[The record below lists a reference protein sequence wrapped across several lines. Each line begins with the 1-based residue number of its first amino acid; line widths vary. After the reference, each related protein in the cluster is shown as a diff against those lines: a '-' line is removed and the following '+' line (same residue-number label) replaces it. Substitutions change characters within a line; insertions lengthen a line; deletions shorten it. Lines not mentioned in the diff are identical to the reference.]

1 MKVKQIS
8 IFLEN
13 KKGRLYEAIDRL
25 AKAKIN
31 IRALSIADTSEFGIL
46 RLIVPDPDKAKK
58 ALEKS
63 GFTVRENNVIAIGVS
78 DQPGGLSEALKIL
91 NDAQIN
97 VEYLYAFVEKTAQEA
112 VVVIRTEDP
121 DAAVKALKD
130 GGITVLSAKQVY
142 NM

>member
-13 KKGRLYEAIDRL
+13 KKGRLYEAIDTL
-25 AKAKIN
+25 AKEKIN

-46 RLIVPDPDKAKK
+46 RLIVPEPDKAKK

-63 GFTVRENNVIAIGVS
+63 GFTVRENNVISIGVS
-78 DQPGGLSEALKIL
+78 DQPGGLSEALKVL

-97 VEYLYAFVEKTAQEA
+97 VEYLYAFVEKTAQKA
-112 VVVIRTEDP
+112 VVVIRTENA

-130 GGITVLSAKQVY
+130 GGITVLSAKELY
-142 NM
+142 SL